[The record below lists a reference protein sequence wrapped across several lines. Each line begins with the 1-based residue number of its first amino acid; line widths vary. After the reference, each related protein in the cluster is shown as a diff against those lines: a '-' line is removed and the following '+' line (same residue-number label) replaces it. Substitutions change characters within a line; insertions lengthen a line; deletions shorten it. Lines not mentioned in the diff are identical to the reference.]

1 MLGSFAASPRALAAT
16 AAVALA
22 IVTLAPPAQ
31 ATPEKCTAAIVKS
44 GAAFVQAKAKAL
56 AKCEEAMVKGK
67 LARGDCH
74 ADPKASR
81 AISKAEAKLR
91 SNIAKGCGGKDKTCG
106 TADDEALAAIGW
118 DITCPN
124 FEQGS
129 CNGAITDCTD
139 IAACVACIGEAATDR
154 AIDIAY
160 DALVPSNPKTEK
172 ALNKCQVAIGKATTA
187 FFVAKS
193 KALAK
198 CWVAVNANKAN
209 TPCPLPGDGKA
220 AGAITKAENKKRATI
235 CKACGGADKLCNGI
249 GDLAPAEIG
258 FPAQCPAATT
268 PGGEVCS
275 RVVTTLDDLVGCVDC
290 ISEYAVD
297 CADRSATSLFVPYPI
312 ECNTAAGPTPTATEA
327 TPTPTSTEA
336 TPTVTPTDATPTPT
350 STEATPTPTSTEATP
365 TPTSTEATPTP
376 TSTEATPTPT
386 STEATPTPTSTEATP
401 TPTSTEA
408 TPTPTSTDATPT
420 PTSTEAT
427 PTATSTEATPT
438 ATSTATSTETPTA
451 TATPTPTESPT
462 PTLTPTV
469 TATSTETPTA
479 TATPTPTES
488 PTPTLTP
495 TVTATSTETPTATAT
510 PTPTETETP
519 TPTPTA
525 TPPFDYIVNTPTLGD
540 FWAIDIAADLSP
552 TNAPRQRIDNTG
564 AITIAELRVC
574 LGKETGVE
582 TGTIHFEI
590 WSDKTSGCP
599 DSVAFCP
606 DQKIGDDSDSFD
618 VSALAIMNTYNGAC
632 GTAGNGEE
640 VTITWSANNP
650 TPSGIFWIVGVKDSI
665 PSGRILW
672 GASPGNSYGGGDFNA
687 WKINQDR
694 NNDFYFIVATE

>member
-336 TPTVTPTDATPTPT
+336 TPT
-350 STEATPTPTSTEATP
+350 
-365 TPTSTEATPTP
+365 
-376 TSTEATPTPT
+376 
-386 STEATPTPTSTEATP
+386 
-401 TPTSTEA
+401 
-408 TPTPTSTDATPT
+408 PTSTDATPT

-438 ATSTATSTETPTA
+438 ATS
-451 TATPTPTESPT
+451 
-462 PTLTPTV
+462 